1 MIQHVANL
9 VISPLSTYLLHIS
22 LHSYQLALHS
32 VSGELEPLTL
42 KRLRNAGGVQACIYV
57 MYVEAATLINK
68 LVIYSHL

>member
-32 VSGELEPLTL
+32 VSGELEPLTHS
-42 KRLRNAGGVQACIYV
+42 NVYV
-57 MYVEAATLINK
+57 M
-68 LVIYSHL
+68 LVVCRHAFT